1 MFKPTPSAPAN
12 PLQQTCR
19 IIIDRASY
27 ITVNTVLQEAI
38 TSMFLYILFTFQSHY
53 YKHCFK
59 QRLRQYFYM
68 LLLCCYIV

>member
-12 PLQQTCR
+12 PLQQSCR

-38 TSMFLYILFTFQSHY
+38 TSMLLHTLITFQSHY
-53 YKHCFK
+53 YKLCF
-59 QRLRQYFYM
+59 
-68 LLLCCYIV
+68 